1 MYDAFISYSHAKDRP
16 IAAALQSVIQTL
28 GKPWWKLRASHV
40 FRDDTSLS
48 AAPGLGSA
56 LESALSAS
64 RYLILLASPQ
74 SAASKWVEHEIETWL
89 NTKGSETLLIALT
102 EGDLTWDDQSGD
114 FNWGPETPL
123 PQVIRGRLSREP
135 LWVDLRPYQA
145 GGDRIRRSNQSF
157 LAASAALAAPIRGV
171 AREDLLS
178 EEVAQQ
184 RRNLRWAQ
192 GAATVLAMLTAL
204 AIWEAVEA
212 TWARN
217 TAQAQRDRAERV
229 LEQVI
234 ASANRRVMALADQS
248 RNLIR
253 TEAEI
258 SEIASS
264 ASPRP
269 DAAGNS
275 VSQLDRA
282 KLLIELSA
290 RYLADEDA
298 AASLKAAEAAL
309 KSTGAAHGAQEDD
322 ANGRLTR
329 SKAYEQI
336 GLASARLGRTDQ
348 AASAL
353 AMSLELIEKLADQS
367 PYDAELRERTA
378 TAHQNSGDISL
389 ATKTFEA
396 AERHYKKALE
406 LRAKAAGSQSP
417 SIDAKRLLAVTS
429 NRIANLQLAQSNYEG
444 ALATNRISISLLE
457 PLAVEAPNDRSLQ
470 RELAIAYDLQAD
482 ALKGTGKPE
491 AALAWVEKD
500 LGITKILNDSSPNYG
515 LSQHD
520 LTTTYTKLGQMLGV
534 LGQGE
539 AALDAYDK
547 AIAVGDALMAQ
558 RHPRIG
564 WLRDMAATLEFRGI
578 LLTRLGRARDAI
590 LSFRRGLAVREQVA
604 ATSLDVNWQRELE
617 SAYRRTR
624 EVLLKSNHPV
634 EALETAEQQLFATS
648 LATDT
653 EPGKNER
660 VARALG
666 SLGWTAIFA
675 HDIPRAVWA
684 GEQAVVLAPN
694 LLFAKLNYAHALMY
708 SEDTSAA
715 KQLYLEGLSGGGTAA
730 AEWRKMIRSD
740 FSDLSA
746 HQLQNPLM
754 VEIDREIGP

>member
-1 MYDAFISYSHAKDRP
+1 MYDAFISYSHLKDRP

-28 GKPWWKLRASHV
+28 GKPWWKLRVSHV

-48 AAPGLGSA
+48 AAPGLGPA

-114 FNWGPETPL
+114 FNWNADTPL
-123 PQVIRGRLSREP
+123 PKAIRGRLSREP

-145 GGDRIRRSNQSF
+145 GGDGIRRTNQSF

-178 EEVAQQ
+178 EEVAQK

-217 TAQAQRDRAERV
+217 LAQEQRDRAQRV
-229 LEQVI
+229 LDQVI
-234 ASANRRVMALADQS
+234 ASANGRVAALVDRS
-248 RNLIR
+248 RNLTR
-253 TEAEI
+253 TQAEI
-258 SEIASS
+258 SEVASP
-264 ASPRP
+264 ASPRQ
-269 DAAGNS
+269 DAAGDS
-275 VSQLDRA
+275 VSQLNRA
-282 KLLIELSA
+282 NRLIELSA

-298 AASLKAAEAAL
+298 AAALKAAEAAL
-309 KSTGAAHGAQEDD
+309 KSAGAQEDGE
-322 ANGRLTR
+322 NGRLTR

-336 GLASARLGRTDQ
+336 GLASARFGHIDQ

-353 AMSLELIEKLADQS
+353 AMSLELTEKLADQS
-367 PYDAELRERTA
+367 PDNAELREQTA
-378 TAHQNSGDISL
+378 AAHQNLGDLSA
-389 ATKTFEA
+389 ATRSFEE
-396 AERHYKKALE
+396 AERQYKKALE
-406 LRAKAAGSQSP
+406 LRAKAADSQSP
-417 SIDAKRLLAVTS
+417 SGDAKRLLAVT
-429 NRIANLQLAQSNYEG
+429 NDRIANLQLAQSNYEG
-444 ALATNRISISLLE
+444 ALERNRMSISLLE
-457 PLAVEAPNDRSLQ
+457 PLTIERPNDRTLQ
-470 RELAIAYDLQAD
+470 RELTIAYDIQAD
-482 ALKGTGKPE
+482 ALKATGKPN
-491 AALAWVEKD
+491 AALTWLEKD
-500 LGITKILNDSSPNYG
+500 LGITKILDNHSPNNS

-520 LTTTYTKLGQMLGV
+520 LATTYTKLGQLLEV
-534 LGQGE
+534 LGRDK
-539 AALDAYDK
+539 AALDAYGK
-547 AIAVGDALMAQ
+547 AVAVGDALLAQ
-558 RHPRIG
+558 SHRRPE
-564 WLRDMAATLEFRGI
+564 WLRDMSATLELRGV
-578 LLTRLGRARDAI
+578 LLTRLGRSKDAI
-590 LSFRRGLAVREQVA
+590 LSLRRGLAIREQLA
-604 ATSLDVNWQRELE
+604 SSSLEVNWQRELE

-648 LATDT
+648 LATDS
-653 EPGKNER
+653 EPGKDER

-684 GEQAVVLAPN
+684 GEQAVALAPK

-708 SEDTSAA
+708 SGDTAAA
-715 KQLYLEGLSGGGTAA
+715 KQLYLEGVSGGGAA
-730 AEWRKMIRSD
+730 AADWRKMIRKD

-746 HQLQNPLM
+746 HRLQNPLM
-754 VEIDREIGP
+754 AEVDREIGP